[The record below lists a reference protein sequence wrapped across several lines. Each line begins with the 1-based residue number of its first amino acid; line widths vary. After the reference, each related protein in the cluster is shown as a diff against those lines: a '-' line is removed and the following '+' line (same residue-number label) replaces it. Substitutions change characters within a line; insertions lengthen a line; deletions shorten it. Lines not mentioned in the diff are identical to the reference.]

1 MKGAFVLTWDRAFK
15 KSTLEKSMTVIMQIT
30 EEALGQEGHRSTW
43 DQLLFL
49 TQVILLERSF
59 LLILKQACVLQPSP
73 SNTYIL
79 FVSFIVQV

>member
-1 MKGAFVLTWDRAFK
+1 MI
-15 KSTLEKSMTVIMQIT
+15 VIMKSLRRL
-30 EEALGQEGHRSTW
+30 LGRRDTGQHR

-49 TQVILLERSF
+49 TQMILLERSF